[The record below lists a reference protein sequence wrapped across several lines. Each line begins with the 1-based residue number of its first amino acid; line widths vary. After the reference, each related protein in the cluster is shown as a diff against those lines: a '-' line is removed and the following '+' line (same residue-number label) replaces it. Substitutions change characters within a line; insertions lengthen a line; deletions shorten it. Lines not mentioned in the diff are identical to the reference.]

1 MKGQLTRAKNDGYR
15 VIYLDETMF
24 TRKTVSCEEWTLPKE
39 NVSVDEAKLSE
50 PTLALLMSIS
60 KENGLEHFRIYD
72 FSVNTER
79 FVEWLGEL
87 RVKTGDDKVALF
99 MDNLSAHKAEKST
112 EEMKRLGFRW
122 IWNCTYSP
130 EYNPIELSF
139 SKVKSE
145 FKKLRRRKLIGLTD
159 ESHESLIK
167 RAVRSIKKQE
177 IVNCI
182 RHV

>member
-1 MKGQLTRAKNDGYR
+1 MT
-15 VIYLDETMF
+15 
-24 TRKTVSCEEWTLPKE
+24 
-39 NVSVDEAKLSE
+39 VDEAKLSE

-60 KENGLEHFRIYD
+60 KENGLEHFQIYN

-79 FVEWLGEL
+79 FVGWLGEL

-99 MDNLSAHKAEKST
+99 MDNLSAHKNDKSI

-130 EYNPIELSF
+130 EYNPIELTF

-145 FKKLRRRKLIGLTD
+145 FKKLRRRKLIGLTE
-159 ESHESLIK
+159 ESHEALVR
-167 RAVRSIKKQE
+167 RAVRSVKKLE